1 MEKNSVNDTL
11 IGAVPDLMFVMSRD
25 GTIINF
31 KADDSSLLYAPPS
44 YFLGKKISA
53 VLPKHVAEQTLSKIE
68 EIYKLGKIPPYTYT
82 LEINNE
88 SRHYESRMTY
98 DGNGLFVALVR
109 DFTEQKLIEEKLQ
122 SQNSELIKLTQALKE
137 SYNSI
142 EIARI
147 NAEKSELKLKTILDN
162 SFNLIVNFDLDG
174 KILYCNNSFKEIL
187 GFSPDELISKN
198 IFSIFHP
205 EEREKAKSFIFR
217 SLVYSGSGNL
227 ESRLMTKEG
236 YYREI
241 GHRFRLFNGDNR
253 KDTIIMSSQDISD
266 KKRSEMIL
274 KVQRNLAYSII
285 TCRNFE
291 EFYSIIEKE
300 INSIME
306 VNNIYVAFYNEQT
319 GKLRLSGVRDEIDS
333 INEWDAKNSL
343 TGYLINLG
351 KPCFFYKDEILKLHN
366 QGEIELIGTISE
378 VWLGTPI
385 IMDDKVIGALVIQNY
400 ENPEAFNKSDLK
412 IIEIIANEITIFLK
426 KKAAEESALKLT
438 KAVIQSPVSVIITDK
453 NGNIEFV
460 NPKFS
465 EVTGYS
471 YEESIGENPRIL
483 KSGKQSDELFQD
495 LWHTISSGKE
505 WRGELQNKKKN
516 GDFYWEDI
524 SISPILNEYGKIV
537 NYVAVK
543 EDITDRKNLITDLI
557 SAKERAEESDRL
569 KTAFL
574 QNISHEIRT
583 PMNGILGFIEL
594 LQEPDVSDDEQKEYI
609 KIIEKSGNR
618 MLSTIN
624 DIINV
629 SKIEAGIVS
638 LQLSEFDISKT
649 VIDIVNFFRPEVEK
663 KGIKL
668 ITDIPHFEAKTILES
683 DVDKVFA
690 IYSNLVK
697 NSIKYSIEGTI
708 TVGFARREKF
718 VECFVKD
725 TGIGIPQERQ
735 KNVFER
741 FIQADVNSKRSTEG
755 AGLGLSIVKGY
766 VKLLGGIIYLQ
777 SEPGVGSK
785 FTFELP
791 LKR

>member
-1 MEKNSVNDTL
+1 MEKDSFNDTL

-25 GTIINF
+25 GTIINY
-31 KADDSSLLYAPPS
+31 KADGSSLLYAPPS
-44 YFLGKKISA
+44 DFLGKKISA
-53 VLPKHVAEQTLSKIE
+53 VLPQHVAEQTLSKIE
-68 EIYKLGKIPPYTYT
+68 EIYKFGKIPPYTYN

-109 DFTEQKLIEEKLQ
+109 DITEQKLIEEKLQ

-187 GFSPDELISKN
+187 GYSPSELISKN

-205 EEREKAKSFIFR
+205 DEREKAKSLIFR
-217 SLVYSGSGNL
+217 TLVYSGSGSL
-227 ESRLMTKEG
+227 ESRLMTKDG

-253 KDTIIMSSQDISD
+253 KDSIIMSSQDISD

-333 INEWDAKNSL
+333 INEWDAKGSL
-343 TGYLINLG
+343 TGYLLKIG

-366 QGEIELIGTISE
+366 QGEIEIVGTISE
-378 VWLGTPI
+378 VWLGAPI
-385 IMDDKVIGALVIQNY
+385 VMDDKVIGALVIQNY

-426 KKAAEESALKLT
+426 KKATEESALKLT

-483 KSGKQSDELFQD
+483 KSGKQSDEVFRD

-505 WRGELQNKKKN
+505 WRGELENKKKN

-543 EDITDRKNLITDLI
+543 EDITDRKKLITDLI
-557 SAKERAEESDRL
+557 AAKERAEESDRL

-583 PMNGILGFIEL
+583 PM
-594 LQEPDVSDDEQKEYI
+594 
-609 KIIEKSGNR
+609 
-618 MLSTIN
+618 
-624 DIINV
+624 
-629 SKIEAGIVS
+629 
-638 LQLSEFDISKT
+638 
-649 VIDIVNFFRPEVEK
+649 
-663 KGIKL
+663 
-668 ITDIPHFEAKTILES
+668 
-683 DVDKVFA
+683 
-690 IYSNLVK
+690 
-697 NSIKYSIEGTI
+697 
-708 TVGFARREKF
+708 
-718 VECFVKD
+718 
-725 TGIGIPQERQ
+725 
-735 KNVFER
+735 
-741 FIQADVNSKRSTEG
+741 
-755 AGLGLSIVKGY
+755 
-766 VKLLGGIIYLQ
+766 
-777 SEPGVGSK
+777 
-785 FTFELP
+785 
-791 LKR
+791 

>member
-1 MEKNSVNDTL
+1 MEKDSFNDTL

-25 GTIINF
+25 GTIINY
-31 KADDSSLLYAPPS
+31 KADGSSLLYAPPS
-44 YFLGKKISA
+44 DFLGKKISA
-53 VLPKHVAEQTLSKIE
+53 VLPQHVAEQTLSKIE
-68 EIYKLGKIPPYTYT
+68 EIYKFGKIPPYTYN

-109 DFTEQKLIEEKLQ
+109 DITEQKLIEEKLQ

-187 GFSPDELISKN
+187 GYSPSELISKN

-205 EEREKAKSFIFR
+205 DEREKAKSLIFR
-217 SLVYSGSGNL
+217 TLVYSGSGSL
-227 ESRLMTKEG
+227 ESRLMTKDG

-253 KDTIIMSSQDISD
+253 KDSIIMSSQDISD

-333 INEWDAKNSL
+333 INEWDAKGSL
-343 TGYLINLG
+343 TGYLLKIG

-366 QGEIELIGTISE
+366 QGEIEIVGTISE
-378 VWLGTPI
+378 VWLGAPI
-385 IMDDKVIGALVIQNY
+385 VMDDKVIGALVIQNY

-426 KKAAEESALKLT
+426 KKATEESALKLT

-483 KSGKQSDELFQD
+483 KSGKQSDEVFRD

-505 WRGELQNKKKN
+505 WRGELENKKKN

-543 EDITDRKNLITDLI
+543 EDITDRKKLITDLI
-557 SAKERAEESDRL
+557 AAKERAEESDRL

-594 LQEPDVSDDEQKEYI
+594 LQEPDVSDDEQREYI
-609 KIIEKSGNR
+609 RIIEKSGSR

-638 LQLSEFDISKT
+638 LQLSEFDIGKT

-668 ITDIPHFEAKTILES
+668 ITDIPHFEVNTILES
-683 DVDKVFA
+683 DIDKVFA

-708 TVGFARREKF
+708 TVGFARREKV

-735 KNVFER
+735 KNIFER

-755 AGLGLSIVKGY
+755 AGLGLSIVTGY

-791 LKR
+791 LK

>member
-1 MEKNSVNDTL
+1 MEKNPVNDTL

-25 GTIINF
+25 GTIINY
-31 KADDSSLLYAPPS
+31 KADDSSLLYAPQS
-44 YFLGKKISA
+44 DFLGKKISA
-53 VLPKHVAEQTLSKIE
+53 VLPQHVADQTLSKIE
-68 EIYKLGKIPPYTYT
+68 EIYKFGKIPPYTYT

-122 SQNSELIKLTQALKE
+122 SQNSVLLKLTQALKE

-187 GFSPDELISKN
+187 GYSPDELISKN

-205 EEREKAKSFIFR
+205 EEREKAKSLIFR

-227 ESRLMTKEG
+227 ESRLMTKDG

-266 KKRSEMIL
+266 KKRSEMVL

-378 VWLGTPI
+378 VWLGAPI
-385 IMDDKVIGALVIQNY
+385 VMDDKVIGALVIQNY

-483 KSGKQSDELFQD
+483 KSGKQSDEVFQD

-516 GDFYWEDI
+516 GEFYWEDI

-557 SAKERAEESDRL
+557 AAKERAEESDRL

-638 LQLSEFDISKT
+638 LQLSEFNIGKT

-668 ITDIPHFEAKTILES
+668 VTDIPHFEVDTVLES
-683 DVDKVFA
+683 DIDKVFA

-708 TVGFARREKF
+708 TVGFTRREKV

-725 TGIGIPQERQ
+725 TGIGIPQDRQ

-791 LKR
+791 LK

>member
-1 MEKNSVNDTL
+1 MEKNSINDTL

-25 GTIINF
+25 GTIINY

-44 YFLGKKISA
+44 CFLGKKISE
-53 VLPKHVAEQTLSKIE
+53 VLPKSVAQQTLSKIE
-68 EIYKLGKIPPYTYT
+68 EVFKNGKIPPYTYT
-82 LEINNE
+82 LDINKE
-88 SRHYESRMTY
+88 YRHYESRMSY
-98 DGNGLFVALVR
+98 DGNGRFIALIR
-109 DFTEQKLIEEKLQ
+109 DFTEQKIIEEKLQ
-122 SQNSELIKLTQALKE
+122 SQNSELMIMTQELKE
-137 SYNSI
+137 SHNSI

-187 GFSPDELISKN
+187 GYSPEELISKN
-198 IFSIFHP
+198 IFSLFHP
-205 EEREKAKSFIFR
+205 EEREKAKSLIFR
-217 SLVYSGSGNL
+217 TLVYSGSGSL
-227 ESRLMTKEG
+227 ESRLMTKDG
-236 YYREI
+236 YYKEI
-241 GHRFRLFNGDNR
+241 GHRFRLFNGDIR

-291 EFYSIIEKE
+291 EFYSIIDKE

-306 VNNIYVAFYNEQT
+306 VNNMYVAFYNEFT
-319 GKLRLSGVRDEIDS
+319 GKLRLSGVKDEIDS
-333 INEWDAKNSL
+333 INEWDAKRSL
-343 TGYLINLG
+343 TGYLINIG
-351 KPCFFYKDEILKLHN
+351 KPCFFYKDEILKLYN
-366 QGEIELIGTISE
+366 KGEIELVGTISD
-378 VWLGTPI
+378 VWLGAPI
-385 IMDDKVIGALVIQNY
+385 IMDNKVIGALVIQNY

-465 EVTGYS
+465 EVTGYT
-471 YEESIGENPRIL
+471 YEEIIGENPRIL
-483 KSGKQSDELFQD
+483 KSGKQTDELFRD
-495 LWHTISSGKE
+495 LWQTISSGKE

-557 SAKERAEESDRL
+557 AAKERAEESDRL

-594 LQEPDVSDDEQKEYI
+594 LQEPDVSGDEQKEYI

-638 LQLSEFDISKT
+638 LQLSEFDIRKT
-649 VIDIVNFFRPEVEK
+649 VTDIVNFFRPEVEK

-668 ITDIPHFEAKTILES
+668 VTDIPHFEVNTILES
-683 DVDKVFA
+683 DVDKVYA

-708 TVGFARREKF
+708 AVGFTIRDKV

-725 TGIGIPQERQ
+725 TGIGIPFDRQ

-766 VKLLGGIIYLQ
+766 VKLLGGIIYLK

>member
-11 IGAVPDLMFVMSRD
+11 LEAVPDLMFVMSRD
-25 GTIINF
+25 GTIINY
-31 KADDSSLLYAPPS
+31 KAEDSSLLYAPPS
-44 YFLGKKISA
+44 DFLGKKISA

-68 EIYKLGKIPPYTYT
+68 EIYKLGKIPPFTYT

-109 DFTEQKLIEEKLQ
+109 DFTEQKLIEKKLQ

-142 EIARI
+142 EVARI

-187 GFSPDELISKN
+187 GYSPDELISKN

-205 EEREKAKSFIFR
+205 EEREKAKSLIFR
-217 SLVYSGSGNL
+217 SLVYSGSGSL
-227 ESRLMTKEG
+227 ESRLMTKDG

-266 KKRSEMIL
+266 KKRSEMVL

-333 INEWDAKNSL
+333 INEWDAKRSL
-343 TGYLINLG
+343 TGYLINVG

-426 KKAAEESALKLT
+426 KKAAEESTLKLT

-465 EVTGYS
+465 EITGYS

-495 LWHTISSGKE
+495 LWYTISSGKE

-557 SAKERAEESDRL
+557 AAKERAEESDRL

-594 LQEPDVSDDEQKEYI
+594 LQEPDVSGDEQKEYI

-668 ITDIPHFEAKTILES
+668 ITDIPHFEVNTILKS
-683 DVDKVFA
+683 DFDKVFA

-708 TVGFARREKF
+708 TVGFARREKI

-725 TGIGIPQERQ
+725 TGIGIPQDRQ
-735 KNVFER
+735 KNIFER

-791 LKR
+791 LK